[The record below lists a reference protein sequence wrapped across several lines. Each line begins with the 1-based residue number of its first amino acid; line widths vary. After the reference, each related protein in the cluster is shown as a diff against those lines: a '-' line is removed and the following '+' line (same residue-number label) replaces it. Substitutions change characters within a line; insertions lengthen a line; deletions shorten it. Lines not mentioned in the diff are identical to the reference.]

1 MSNLTNEFK
10 GKLKKYF
17 HVKLG
22 AFTYRHGWDK
32 CKCPFNDPIG
42 KFEIN
47 ITKKR

>member
-32 CKCPFNDPIG
+32 CKCHIVVEMVNL
-42 KFEIN
+42 E
-47 ITKKR
+47 